1 MNPTQVVN
9 LGGVVPLSANEPTA
23 VPMIALSG
31 EYHGTTVVRLV
42 PETLT
47 QAETLTLEHLG
58 MTVSEQHPKVGKS
71 RPQAIGFPAWP
82 IINDPANAQHALNL
96 VADVEWAR
104 KMARSQTQK
113 VWDRFDTLTVA
124 LNNSAPHFVPTL
136 LEELARAFDDAGAT
150 KFATRA
156 FSKAREVERSYNL
169 TIDNDRHR
177 QVFLEFARR
186 GVISAKEIT
195 AEASS
200 CIRRFDDPLAAY
212 TYFLQL
218 NIDRIR
224 AGAAPYASLPRDL
237 LKIGKLAGKTT
248 TEVGEDLLE
257 EIGQLPGMR
266 HAPTTFLTALSKQLK
281 SMFAQRP
288 ELLVNLFATPKVHND
303 YWWSEKS
310 ELEKWTA
317 AFISAQGT
325 QILKAHPEQFRRWVT
340 SVLAE
345 LRGKNTYSRSFTD
358 ILYAHND
365 LIAGLQLDETFAT
378 LPLEILEALCAAGV
392 HWDFSTAPTTTTRQL
407 ADYLDRAGHTTSA
420 SHRNLQHIA
429 ANDELLRR
437 IMYGWTLDDLLK
449 TDYKLLIVSKGG
461 ALFDAL
467 IRTEADNLENA
478 ALPAINRIIRALNIA
493 AKAKLSPEVLE
504 YVMSKADLKLENIL
518 AANLRYG
525 LFTELTWPEL
535 ERQVHSF
542 EPTTNLARHL
552 HPKIE
557 FWDSYPQ
564 VVVSQHNQVRV
575 VSGDKTVFSG
585 ELNAPSRL
593 FDMIAC
599 TDHTTG
605 KTRVLALHGG
615 NVSKIA
621 GMWEDGTAVV
631 VTGPDPKTYWG
642 SWESHIRSSSLEIP
656 AGRLVG
662 NGVISPGQKEVSVIE
677 GEVLGDVK
685 GNRWQVQEDLNSYY
699 AQPTITQVDPEF
711 GEGIAYVQP
720 GTLFESATPA
730 GVAVDVKSTIW
741 LPLPEGMNEADCV
754 VPVAKGEYRCITG
767 VIDHHEHVHITADG
781 TIHRSNTQIDGVINL
796 PDSLLLMC
804 GNQLCL
810 PTVNP
815 ALSTL
820 AITRD
825 ARGEAHWLYQLP
837 QSAWVN
843 LRVRDA
849 QASNRL
855 RSATPEQAK
864 LLLAALKQEHQPA
877 ISEVRTK
884 EQRRKLGSSR
894 MRMYPAVFDN
904 CRPDAPAMKAAAQF
918 LGTDDSQLC
927 ASVVQLALSVLS
939 LESKLRKIQLTINRE
954 LKREAEAAT
963 VREQQVVSVAT
974 TRLRQQEQPKPVV
987 HKHTASGKIIT
998 ASATQV
1004 DQLAKAISGGHSGK
1018 NKNWSWVYSTG
1029 MEKALVVWASAPL
1042 TSAAARVEA
1051 IAFLR
1056 ALAQVGIDK
1065 QTWQQVWV
1073 DWSKAGKGVGK
1084 SRAGVRFK
1092 LSDQDDSALGVVL
1105 GTVRCE
1111 HTKGGRHRVL
1121 VQGASI
1127 PTEVRDSAI
1136 FGPAKLAHELGV
1148 ELGLTAAEML
1158 DWAQRLEA
1166 IDEVDP
1172 VAWKAEMQPLIDA
1185 LTENTILTEAAA
1197 IMLLAGGMSLTTG
1210 NAPVLAAA
1218 PNMDHWQLQ
1227 NEEDTRMMPIRR
1239 ALKIT
1244 NASFSVAD
1252 ELIKK
1257 IPRATQEF
1265 IMVAAFERNID
1276 ALKKAT
1282 SGLPQLGYNL
1292 GNAQVEKYL
1301 REFTSGV
1308 WYMWENKTNLLIRTT
1323 KPLGHKP
1330 QLAGGQGYGRALGIV
1345 LDQATSMSLTD
1356 SRREF
1361 LAQQLEALKT
1371 AEHYI
1376 LEENKTELPLTGDLS
1391 EIPGLKELPWGCQD
1405 ADAIRALQEGYFDQV
1420 IEGLREPNAD
1430 KPSGCVFDPRVVAQE
1445 TVAAVQEELQLS
1457 EDAASYFLQ
1466 LSALLQPTD
1475 ANIKSWNGWKKK
1487 HLDAARTELIARNLV
1502 VEGKRARAGRS
1513 AFLPGIWWEASTPNI
1528 PIEAWKSDFYLI
1540 RHLHKAT
1547 TVVPWCPPTM
1557 LYDRLFPQVWNRWLT
1572 GDRPSFDQLNT
1583 KKYRK

>member
-9 LGGVVPLSANEPTA
+9 LGGVIPLSAKAPTA
-23 VPMIALSG
+23 VPMVALSG

-58 MTVSEQHPKVGKS
+58 MTVSEQHSQVGKS

-104 KMARSQTQK
+104 KMARSQTRK
-113 VWDRFDTLTVA
+113 VWDRFDTLTVT

-177 QVFLEFARR
+177 QMFLEFARR
-186 GVISAKEIT
+186 GVISAKELT
-195 AEASS
+195 AEAAS
-200 CIRRFDDPLAAY
+200 CIRRFDDPSKAY
-212 TYFLQL
+212 AYFLQL

-224 AGAAPYASLPRDL
+224 AGAAPYAGLPRDL
-237 LKIGKLAGKTT
+237 LKIGKLAGKTPCD
-248 TEVGEDLLE
+248 VGEDLLE
-257 EIGQLPGMR
+257 EIGTLLGMR

-281 SMFAQRP
+281 SIFAQRP
-288 ELLVNLFATPKVHND
+288 ELLVNLFSTPKVHND

-325 QILKAHPEQFRRWVT
+325 QILKEHPEQFRRWVT
-340 SVLAE
+340 LALAE

-365 LIAGLQLDETFAT
+365 LLAGMQLDETFAT

-392 HWDFSTAPTTTTRQL
+392 HWDFATAPGTTTTQL
-407 ADYLDRAGHTTSA
+407 ADYLNRAGHTTSA
-420 SHRNLQHIA
+420 SHRNLKHIA
-429 ANDELLRR
+429 ANDELLQH

-449 TDYKLLIVSKGG
+449 TDYKLLIASKGG

-467 IRTEADNLENA
+467 IRAEADNLENA
-478 ALPAINRIIRALNIA
+478 ALPAIHKIIHALNIA
-493 AKAKLSPEVLE
+493 AKAKISPEVLE
-504 YVMSKADLKLENIL
+504 YVMSKANLKLENIL

-535 ERQVHSF
+535 ERQVQSF
-542 EPTTNLARHL
+542 EPTTNMTRHL

-564 VVVSQHNQVRV
+564 VVVSQHNHVRV

-585 ELNAPSRL
+585 EVNAPTRL

-599 TDHTTG
+599 TDHATG

-615 NVSKIA
+615 NVSRIA
-621 GMWEDGTAVV
+621 GMWEDGSTVV

-642 SWESHIRSSSLEIP
+642 SWTTHIRSSSLELP
-656 AGRLVG
+656 TGRLVG

-677 GEVLGDVK
+677 GEVLGDAQ

-699 AQPTITQVDPEF
+699 AQPTITEVNPES
-711 GEGIAYVQP
+711 GEGIAHVQP

-730 GVAVDVKSTIW
+730 GVTVDFRSTIW
-741 LPLPEGMNEADCV
+741 LPLPEDINEADCV

-767 VIDHHEHVHITADG
+767 TVDHREHVHITADG
-781 TIHRSNTQIDGVINL
+781 TVYRSNTPIDGVLKL
-796 PDSLLLMC
+796 PGSLLLMC
-804 GNQLCL
+804 GNQLCI
-810 PTVNP
+810 PTANP

-849 QASNRL
+849 QASSRL
-855 RSATPEQAK
+855 RSATPKQAE
-864 LLLAALKQEHQPA
+864 LILAALQREYQPA
-877 ISEVRTK
+877 IPGVDTK
-884 EQRRKLGSSR
+884 ERRRKLGSSR

-904 CRPDAPAMKAAAQF
+904 CHPDAPAMKATAQF
-918 LGTDDSQLC
+918 LGTDDPQLC
-927 ASVVQLALSVLS
+927 ASVVQLALSVQS

-954 LKREAEAAT
+954 LKREAEVAA
-963 VREQQVVSVAT
+963 VREQRVVNVAT
-974 TRLRQQEQPKPVV
+974 IRLQQQEQPKPVV
-987 HKHTASGKIIT
+987 HKRTASGKIIS
-998 ASATQV
+998 ASGPQV

-1018 NKNWSWVYSTG
+1018 NKNWSWVYSVG
-1029 MEKALVVWASAPL
+1029 MEKALVAWASAPL

-1051 IAFLR
+1051 IAFLQT
-1056 ALAQVGIDK
+1056 LAQVGVDK

-1084 SRAGVRFK
+1084 SRAGVRFP
-1092 LSDQDDSALGVVL
+1092 LSDQDDSPLGVVL
-1105 GTVRCE
+1105 GTVRCDNA
-1111 HTKGGRHRVL
+1111 KGGRHRVL
-1121 VQGASI
+1121 VQGATI
-1127 PTEVRDSAI
+1127 PTEVRGSAI
-1136 FGPAKLAHELGV
+1136 FGPTKLAHELGM
-1148 ELGLTAAEML
+1148 EPGLTAAEML
-1158 DWAQRLEA
+1158 DWAKRLEA
-1166 IDEVDP
+1166 IEEVDP
-1172 VAWKAEMQPLIDA
+1172 VAWKAEMQQLIDA
-1185 LTENTILTEAAA
+1185 LTENSILTETAA

-1210 NAPVLAAA
+1210 DVPVMAAT
-1218 PNMDHWQLQ
+1218 PNMSHWQLQ
-1227 NEEDTRMMPIRR
+1227 NEEETRMTPIRR

-1244 NASFSVAD
+1244 NASFSVAL
-1252 ELIKK
+1252 ELLRK
-1257 IPRATQEF
+1257 IPRATQEL

-1282 SGLPQLGYNL
+1282 AGLPQLGYDL
-1292 GNAQVEKYL
+1292 SNAEVEKYL
-1301 REFTSGV
+1301 KEFTSGP
-1308 WYMWENKTNLLIRTT
+1308 WFMWENKTNLLIRTT
-1323 KPLGHKP
+1323 KPLGHNP
-1330 QLAGGQGYGRALGIV
+1330 QLASGEGYGRALGIL

-1356 SRREF
+1356 PRREF
-1361 LAQQLEALKT
+1361 LARQLEALKT
-1371 AEHYI
+1371 AEHDN
-1376 LEENKTELPLTGDLS
+1376 LRGNKTELPLTGDLS
-1391 EIPGLKELPWGCQD
+1391 EIPGLRELPWYCQD

-1420 IEGLREPNAD
+1420 IEGLQEPSTD
-1430 KPSGCVFDPRVVAQE
+1430 KPSGCVFDPRVVAKE
-1445 TVAAVQEELQLS
+1445 TVAAVQQELQLS

-1466 LSALLQPTD
+1466 LLTLLQPTD

-1487 HLDAARTELIARNLV
+1487 QLDAARAELVVHNLV
-1502 VEGKRARAGRS
+1502 AEGKRARTGRS
-1513 AFLPGIWWEASTPNI
+1513 AFLPGIWWEASAPNI
-1528 PIEAWKSDFYLI
+1528 PVEAWKSNFYLI
-1540 RHLHKAT
+1540 RYLNKAT

-1572 GDRPSFDQLNT
+1572 GDRPSFDQLAT